1 MADTTAETE
10 KDLLQALMTT
20 QENGISI
27 FKDNDVLSQV
37 MSFMLA
43 GHETTSMTMT
53 WTILLLAKHQEYQER
68 ARQEIRRVLGSKDDV
83 TLHDVKEMTFLEN
96 CIKESMRLYPAII
109 VANRETLADMN
120 IGPYMIP
127 KNTKIVV
134 DIASIHRN
142 EKYWKEANRFNPDR
156 YDAETGEV

>member
-109 VANRETLADMN
+109 AANRETLADMN

-156 YDAETGEV
+156 YDGETGEV